1 MTVPVPVTNRD
12 RTLHPNLKED
22 IDLKG
27 KPKIDTALVPPKEK
41 EIMTVVPEQKVE
53 SSPILK
59 YEKAVPKK
67 EEIPRKEP

>member
-22 IDLKG
+22 IDLKE

-53 SSPILK
+53 SSPI
-59 YEKAVPKK
+59 
-67 EEIPRKEP
+67 

>member
-12 RTLHPNLKED
+12 RTLHHNSKED
-22 IDLKG
+22 IDLKE

-53 SSPILK
+53 SSPI
-59 YEKAVPKK
+59 
-67 EEIPRKEP
+67 